1 MVNKYLDHDPII
13 RIFRYFCCEKLLQ
26 VVRHLLE
33 YLADFLYSY
42 RYFPNFIE
50 LNVVIEYCSYSF
62 MSSTYLIWVY
72 HIPIY
77 F

>member
-1 MVNKYLDHDPII
+1 MAERQNGRRQTTIT
-13 RIFRYFCCEKLLQ
+13 LLISSID
-26 VVRHLLE
+26 LS
-33 YLADFLYSY
+33 DFLYSY